1 MIFCKPLMHR
11 CLKRCYPRNT
21 GQLAA
26 RVRRPTIVID
36 AGHGGKDGGSQGCLG
51 LEEKHLTLG
60 IAQKIKK
67 ECEAVGIRA
76 VLTRASDQFLNLYER
91 ASLAQQLKAD
101 LYISIHANAAT
112 VSQPSGF
119 ETWHVNIDGIKE
131 SLKHAHLAFPTP
143 SPLIQAIKQIDAQYV
158 YYANQALALAESV
171 HKSTLALLGQHKYEV
186 RDRGRRAGFKKTHF
200 NLQIPSIF
208 VEVGFITN
216 PVEARMLK
224 DPIYTTQLA
233 RGIVRGLHA
242 HLTK

>member
-1 MIFCKPLMHR
+1 
-11 CLKRCYPRNT
+11 
-21 GQLAA
+21 
-26 RVRRPTIVID
+26 VRRPTIVID

-51 LEEKHLTLG
+51 LEEKHVTLG

-67 ECEAVGIRA
+67 ECEAAGIRA
-76 VLTRASDQFLNLYER
+76 VLTRASDQFLSLHER
-91 ASLAQQLKAD
+91 ASLANQLKAD
-101 LYISIHANAAT
+101 LYISIHANAAA

-119 ETWHVNIDGIKE
+119 ETWHVNIESIKD
-131 SLKHAHLAFPTP
+131 SLRHAHLVFPTP
-143 SPLIQAIKQIDAQYV
+143 LPLIQAIKQIDAQYLH
-158 YYANQALALAESV
+158 YAHQALSLAEAV
-171 HKSTLALLGQHKYEV
+171 QKSTLAMLSQHKYEV

-224 DPIYTTQLA
+224 DPTYTTQLA